1 MTEAILSYGKY
12 SYYSRRAAQERAL
25 AERSP
30 DPTARRV
37 HDELARRYAALTDEL
52 LPETV

>member
-1 MTEAILSYGKY
+1 MTESVLSHGRY

-25 AERSP
+25 AERSH

-52 LPETV
+52 LRETA